1 MADQAGDQNPTA
13 AQRSSDLLAGLRHFT
28 GDLERWRHPLNR
40 KLLFTPG
47 VHFLAEQAGAWWL
60 IDAIAGWLPSREFAA
75 AARHDPRLLDI
86 EFWKLTVEGDKSATL
101 TAVADSGEPPFIRQA
116 IEFTDFPL
124 AEIELYCVFDGT
136 HSTLMLPSEY

>member
-47 VHFLAEQAGAWWL
+47 VQFLAEQAGAWWL
-60 IDAIAGWLPSREFAA
+60 IDVVATWLASREFAA
-75 AARHDPRLLDI
+75 AARQDRRLLDI
-86 EFWKLTVEGDKSATL
+86 QFWKLAVGGDKSAIL
-101 TAVADSGEPPFIRQA
+101 TAVADAGEPPFIRQV

-124 AEIELYCVFDGT
+124 AEIDLYCVFDGT